1 MAKPSA
7 KIVLGGLAA
16 AALVTSVVTTVV
28 VFWNRKSNEWTSDE
42 YAKAK
47 AEVQQLIDK
56 VKDPKAKRAF
66 QNRLNKLKEYSTKNV
81 DLLKQLKQDVTKALA
96 DQKNNR
102 STEQISKEVGSKIN
116 SISDKTP
123 IKNILKDEY
132 KATDTT
138 NKGSLLSL
146 EDKVD
151 KVLEAQDLISKVED
165 AEVKKQLS
173 DDFANAKTIEE
184 IDAIIE
190 KAKQEI
196 TAKQN
201 QLEQAK
207 KEAQQVIDSLDNV
220 DKKADL
226 NKELR
231 EATTAAEIA
240 KILEKAKQEKNKEV
254 NSDLTS
260 DKAEASK
267 LNDSVKDQSKK
278 DEFAK
283 QIANATSKE
292 ELDQIKA
299 KIEETIKAESGDD
312 VLVNA
317 KKEALKEK
325 VDQKPNL
332 SDDKKT
338 ELKTAIDNASTLED
352 TKAAET
358 TVNKEIESAN
368 KKADL
373 AKEIEKISDPAK
385 KEELKNKLNEI
396 QGSSDDSKLAEVE
409 KEIADQISDARAKA
423 EEAIS
428 KLDGLSESEKETI
441 LNNLDKANSTED
453 FANVTNQANNR
464 FEEEKAAT
472 KELVDKISDPAK
484 KAELEKQLEEA
495 SNVFD
500 LKDVATEAKLAD
512 KKAELLAE
520 VENLSDAT
528 KKQELKDKITNADS
542 DVSLAVL
549 EKEIA
554 LEKAKEA
561 TTNDLDKA
569 KLDAQA
575 EIDKI
580 QDPALKEELTKEKD
594 SALTTEDLNT
604 VISKAKEAQKSE
616 LEELKTATENAINKV
631 TDPYEKEKLLHDLNN
646 ASNKENATDELLVIK
661 EQAEKQANNELAKA
675 KEAAQA
681 EINKVTD
688 EAKKAELNKEL
699 EAATS
704 IDTVNEVKAKAQAEV
719 AKQTSNSKDLAAHEI
734 SKVSDPAK
742 QAELNNELAN
752 ASTPEEVQTVAN
764 KAKEAQNAEIEAA
777 KAAAKAAIDALDPTK
792 SQASIDA
799 LNTELAA
806 ATTLEQ
812 ANAIKAKAELAKQ
825 KESVTYPVAALKL
838 EAQAEISKVTNSE
851 TIKEL
856 NDKLAAATTQD
867 QVQKVIDQAKAEQ
880 VKELAV
886 AKAQANAEIAKVTNP
901 EVKEALNNELS
912 AAISTAEVNA
922 IIQRAKEAQQRELAA
937 LKAEA
942 LAEINKLP
950 QSDLKDQLKDNLEA
964 ATTPEAINA
973 LKQDAI
979 DELTRAKAKA
989 QEVALYEINKIVDPT
1004 TKDALK
1010 KELEAAS
1017 SLSAINDVKQK
1028 AMDANAL
1035 ELAKAK
1041 SKAQAAI
1048 DELDPLKSQ
1057 ELIDQLTKDL
1067 NLSFSISA
1075 ANEVEAK
1082 AKLAKV
1088 QEAATDELAAKK
1100 LEAEA
1105 EINKLGDQTTK
1116 DELNALKDASDTLD
1130 KIQEVINKAKDK
1142 QFEDLSKARE
1152 AASYEVEKLTNPEV
1166 KDALNNELS
1175 AAKSLEALNAIKER
1189 AKEAQATELANAKE
1203 SAKLEIA
1210 KVSDPE
1216 TKKEL
1221 TQQLENANNI
1231 SVVKDIEAK
1240 AKENNPSTETKVTK
1254 NDVTYEIEK
1263 LSDTTAKENL
1273 TSELENA
1280 KTPEEVQKVKEKVE
1294 AQKAKELEAAKAKAR
1309 EEIAKLDTT
1318 NSAAA
1323 ITNLNNELNSANDIN
1338 AVNEVISKAK
1348 VEKAKESAATDLDKA
1363 KLDVNAQADKL
1374 LNNDKKETY
1383 KQEIAAA
1390 TNESELNN
1398 VKDRINADLTT
1409 ELNNLKEA
1417 AKQEVKT
1424 SDINPSIAAKFN
1436 AEIDAA
1442 TTPAQVEKIRNRFK
1456 DYFKTEVQDV
1466 INSLSDS
1473 NKEKAA
1479 LNQELAQANEIYEL
1493 NSIKNRARVSK
1504 ENEVNNAKP
1513 LASYEIEKL
1522 TNPEIKEK
1530 FNTELNNA
1538 TTLAEVESIKQR
1550 AKEAQATELANAKEI
1565 AKFEISKITDPT
1577 TKATL
1582 EDELAAATN
1591 VVQANEVANK
1601 AKTAKAKE
1609 NASTNEDKAKVETN
1623 AQADQILDEAK
1634 KTEFKDKI
1642 NNAITIEEINAI
1654 KNEIANDLTTQL
1666 NEQKDKANALKD
1678 KLSNQEIKDKF
1689 AAEINAATTST
1700 QLEAIKDRI
1709 TKALKAEAQAAVNS
1723 LEKESQKPS
1732 LNQKLASTNSP
1743 EEIVKIKEFAQALLE
1758 AHLLTDKL
1766 QSSNERTKFAQE
1778 LDAINDED
1786 KVKVEEIIQK
1796 IKEAIAKQGNADSIQ
1811 LAKEK
1816 AKAEIA
1822 KILNERDKA
1831 SLNGELVH
1839 ASSLSDVNAIIEKA
1853 KQKQEQELSEQK
1865 TQANIKANDI
1875 KDDALKA
1882 DLKAKVDAATN
1893 IEELNKVKKAIEDQL
1908 AKELAAAKQA
1918 AEVEIAKLSD
1928 ESKKQELRTEL
1939 EAATTTD
1946 DANAVKDKAL
1956 REKEKEQY
1964 SNEVDRKKVDA
1975 RSEIAKLTKQEN
1987 KDPLNTELASA
1998 DTVELVQAV
2007 IDKAIAKQKEELDQ
2021 TKQEV
2026 KSEIAR
2032 ILEDPKKTELSNK
2045 VDLSSVDTV
2054 AKVNAIKTEAQE
2066 YLKTKKAEVTKMV
2079 AKLEG
2084 LTNKSD
2090 FDTELTNADTETK
2103 LKALEQK
2110 VKEAIQ
2116 AEKDKLTNSIN
2127 DGTITKQDV
2136 ISSLIDETHNA
2147 NSIADLKAIETKVA
2161 KEKELQRARNEAMKI
2176 VNKLSDDNPKKSKIT
2191 TAINNTSKFS
2201 NITLEKNKAQALLG
2215 SYKTDAEAAIRR
2227 LTGDDTLVNKYN
2239 GKTAEGKTEA
2249 EYKQAKTDALADLS
2263 RKAQEVKNQIDA
2275 LGLSNTQ
2282 KDHFKNEIN
2291 NAHNDN
2297 NSDISSFTTIKGTA
2311 DDLLTKVNEAKAY
2324 VSNLKAAQ
2332 SYKDKIDAALNNDAV
2347 KAIRDDAMRRLEE
2360 SRTNATNA
2368 VNTLR
2373 GLNQDGET
2381 HDTYT
2386 AKLTDAGDNQD
2397 KLDALRIE
2405 ATAKFVNIRDAVE
2418 SSINS
2423 ISNASKREEITNEW
2437 KALKASWD
2445 TNVEKK
2451 TVTEIYKIRDK
2462 VTKENARQLAEDAIN
2477 KLVDGNEKTNLSKTI
2492 NSSSSNIAKIEEAKQ
2507 SAIKSLDTSLR
2518 EANEAVA
2525 KLAGHSDHDTLNNKI
2540 NPNRENQTELIKI
2553 REEAKTKFNDKVSE
2567 VRAII
2572 NSLTGSTTENASDYN
2587 SKKKELNVQLNA
2599 AGDVTKLEEIKT
2611 KAKQAKRDETNLESA
2626 RAHAL
2631 EDVKRLKDDTIE
2643 KTNITNAINN
2653 ATTPGEIR
2661 DQETEIAKIIN
2672 AQKTTTN
2679 NAISKL
2685 DGHPDKA
2692 SLKSRVTA
2700 AENQENEQGRLE
2712 SIENDANDKF
2722 TASKRL
2728 AQDEIEKL
2736 ASTNP
2741 KRQELMTSLNST
2753 NTNTVTKLNEL
2764 KEEAKKQKQLED
2776 ARNAALPVIE
2786 RLKDSK
2792 KSELKNAINT
2802 ATEVSHIE
2810 AKKTEAEG
2818 ILTTEKEKARKAIEK
2833 LTGDDS
2839 LKGTF
2844 NGQSGNGRTQEQ
2856 YETTVTEVKKEFVK
2870 KQDAAKTT
2878 IDGLSHLSEERKN
2891 HFKNEITNTLANE
2904 NADISSINTIVGN
2917 ATDENRRAEE
2927 LASAKAQAVNI
2938 ANKLIVRNGT
2948 NERGREQINSDIQN
2962 ADSVGRVEELKKE
2975 AQKIL
2980 DNKVTSVTNKLPI
2993 LEGLNEGGNQTK
3005 ANYDNR
3011 LSNLKANNQATLTE
3025 QELDTLLSDI
3035 TIAYDNIFDSV
3046 QTAINNLPNDAEKK
3060 PFITELGTKG
3070 TLKKTNSTVGKLKGI
3085 KQRAETALSQYNQ
3098 EKEFALRELAKLKDG
3113 NSLKTTESKII
3124 NGENSSTRQ
3133 IGEAKDRI
3141 TDALIILRDEAKTY
3155 ISNKF
3160 SNETPNLKTELS
3172 NQLNS
3177 PNLTEQNIEDIKQ
3190 RADEAFNKVTELN
3203 LIKEKLTQSNHIN
3216 AINTAKA
3223 NATTVQDIQNAINEA
3238 NRNLNQEQNAEK
3250 KSIKNQLISANDDGT
3265 GLVDK
3270 FIQSYGAYEYIQK
3283 GNNWAKEINNENT
3296 SLDRLRQIKEEA
3308 ELIINKLKTEALNA
3322 NFEIPDSS
3330 NAKRGNLN
3338 RINDTRASLADLKFA
3353 KDQAVGLR
3361 TTERERLESQKS
3373 NARAE
3378 IAKLEGDG
3386 YNKDKLTKE
3395 LNEATQQ
3402 SQYDAI
3408 QEKARQVIEAKKVQV
3423 QGKITS
3429 NNKMPQDE
3437 KTSFGTRVRNAS
3449 TIEQLIQIENEADN
3463 YVFVED
3469 PLASTKRDAT
3479 NRISTK
3485 AQSTP
3490 AGAPSSSSS
3499 YKLTLEQAEEY
3510 NDRIRKATTPE
3521 QIKTIE
3527 EEFIRTTFFENRRI
3541 VTLKQAVANYITP
3554 QVGNDTNK
3562 FKAWIDY
3569 FKNTLENETSIRELG
3584 KKFVQ
3589 YANTNN
3595 IGGNQSEAH
3604 RQDLLREWHKW
3615 AQEPGI
3621 EWAKGLLLNSNITFD
3636 QKYNLIDQL
3645 LLVHSL
3651 FDLTDWLKVA
3661 NRVDSNIPSTIPTS
3675 SNIRF
3680 YDGHNWTEIQ

>member
-138 NKGSLLSL
+138 NKGALLSL

-165 AEVKKQLS
+165 AEIKKQLS

-184 IDAIIE
+184 IEAIIE
-190 KAKQEI
+190 KAKQEVA
-196 TAKQN
+196 AKQN

-231 EATTAAEIA
+231 EATTAAEVA

-312 VLVNA
+312 ALVNA

-325 VDQKPNL
+325 VDQNPNL

-352 TKAAET
+352 TQAAET
-358 TVNKEIESAN
+358 TVNKEIESEN

-409 KEIADQISDARAKA
+409 KEIADQISDARVKA

-453 FANVTNQANNR
+453 FANVANQANNR
-464 FEEEKAAT
+464 FEEEKAAA

-561 TTNDLDKA
+561 TTNDLDKT

-580 QDPALKEELTKEKD
+580 QDSTLKDELTKEKD

-704 IDTVNEVKAKAQAEV
+704 IDAVNEVKAKAQAEV

-734 SKVSDPAK
+734 SKVSDSAK
-742 QAELNNELAN
+742 QAELKNELAN
-752 ASTPEEVQTVAN
+752 ASTPEEVQAVVN

-777 KAAAKAAIDALDPTK
+777 KTAAKAAIDALDPTK

-799 LNTELAA
+799 LNTELAG

-825 KESVTYPVAALKL
+825 KESVTDPVAALKL
-838 EAQAEISKVTNSE
+838 DAQAEIAKVTNSE

-856 NDKLAAATTQD
+856 NDKLTAATTQD

-912 AAISTAEVNA
+912 AATSTAEVNA

-964 ATTPEAINA
+964 ATTPEAINS

-989 QEVALYEINKIVDPT
+989 QEAALYEINKIVDPT

-1048 DELDPLKSQ
+1048 DELDPLKSR

-1082 AKLAKV
+1082 AKLAKA
-1088 QEAATDELAAKK
+1088 QEAATNELAAKK
-1100 LEAEA
+1100 LEAEV
-1105 EINKLGDQTTK
+1105 EINKLGDQATK
-1116 DELNALKDASDTLD
+1116 DELNALKDAADTLD

-1152 AASYEVEKLTNPEV
+1152 AASYEIEKLTNPEV

-1175 AAKSLEALNAIKER
+1175 AAKSLEDLNAIKER

-1216 TKKEL
+1216 TKEEL

-1231 SVVKDIEAK
+1231 SVVKDIEPK
-1240 AKENNPSTETKVTK
+1240 AKENNPSTKTKVTK

-1318 NSAAA
+1318 NSADA

-1338 AVNEVISKAK
+1338 AVNEVIAKAK

-1363 KLDVNAQADKL
+1363 KLDANAQADKL

-1424 SDINPSIAAKFN
+1424 SNINPSIAAKFN

-1538 TTLAEVESIKQR
+1538 TTLAEVESIKER

-1609 NASTNEDKAKVETN
+1609 NASTNEDKAKVEAN
-1623 AQADQILDEAK
+1623 AQADQILDETK

-1642 NNAITIEEINAI
+1642 NNATTLEEINAI
-1654 KNEIANDLTTQL
+1654 KDEIANDLTTQL

-1689 AAEINAATTST
+1689 TAEINDATTSA
-1700 QLEAIKDRI
+1700 QLQAIKDRI

-1723 LEKESQKPS
+1723 LEKEAQKPS

-1766 QSSNERTKFAQE
+1766 QSSNERVKFARE
-1778 LDAINDED
+1778 LNAINDED
-1786 KVKVEEIIQK
+1786 KAKVEEVIQK

-1822 KILNERDKA
+1822 KILNESDKT
-1831 SLNGELVH
+1831 SLNNELVN

-1875 KDDALKA
+1875 KDEALKA

-1975 RSEIAKLTKQEN
+1975 RAEIVKLTKQEN
-1987 KDPLNTELASA
+1987 KDPLNTELDSA
-1998 DTVELVQAV
+1998 NTVELVQAV
-2007 IDKAIAKQKEELDQ
+2007 IDKAIAKQKEELAQ

-2026 KSEIAR
+2026 KAEIAR
-2032 ILEDPKKTELSNK
+2032 ILKDPKKTELSNK
-2045 VDLSSVDTV
+2045 VDLSLVDTV

-2110 VKEAIQ
+2110 VQDAIQ
-2116 AEKDKLTNSIN
+2116 TEKDKLTNSIN
-2127 DGTITKQDV
+2127 DGTITKQNV
-2136 ISSLIDETHNA
+2136 ISNLIDETHNA
-2147 NSIADLKAIETKVA
+2147 NSIADLKAIEAKVA

-2176 VNKLSDDNPKKSKIT
+2176 VNKLSDDNAKKSELT
-2191 TAINNTSKFS
+2191 TAINDATEVSTITS
-2201 NITLEKNKAQALLG
+2201 EKDKAQALLD
-2215 SYKTDAEAAIRR
+2215 SYKTDAKAAIRR

-2239 GKTAEGKTEA
+2239 GKTAEGKNEA
-2249 EYKQAKTDALADLS
+2249 EYKQATTDALEDLS
-2263 RKAQEVKNQIDA
+2263 RKAQEVKNQIDTLA
-2275 LGLSNTQ
+2275 LSNAQ

-2297 NSDISSFTTIKGTA
+2297 NSDIISFTTIKGTA

-2332 SYKDKIDAALNNDAV
+2332 SYKDRIDAALNNDAV
-2347 KAIRDDAMRRLEE
+2347 KTVRNDAMRHLEE
-2360 SRTNATNA
+2360 SITNATNA

-2397 KLDALRIE
+2397 KLDALGIE

-2423 ISNASKREEITNEW
+2423 ISNPSKREEITNEW

-2445 TNVEKK
+2445 TNADKK

-2477 KLVDGNEKTNLSKTI
+2477 KLVDGNEKTNLSTTI
-2492 NSSSSNIAKIEEAKQ
+2492 NSSSSTIGQIEEAKQ
-2507 SAIKSLDTSLR
+2507 KAIKYLDISLR
-2518 EANEAVA
+2518 DANEAVA
-2525 KLAGHSDHDTLNNKI
+2525 KLVGHSDHDTLNSRI
-2540 NPNRENQTELIKI
+2540 NLNRENQKELIKI
-2553 REEAKTKFNDKVSE
+2553 KNEATSKFTDKVDK
-2567 VRAII
+2567 VRAIV
-2572 NSLTGSTTENASDYN
+2572 NSLTGSTTESASDYN
-2587 SKKKELNVQLNA
+2587 SKKKDLSDQLNV
-2599 AGDVTKLEEIKT
+2599 AGTVTKLEEIKT
-2611 KAKQAKRDETNLESA
+2611 KAEQAKSDETNLESA
-2626 RAHAL
+2626 RQHAL
-2631 EDVKRLKDDTIE
+2631 EEVKRLKDGTQ
-2643 KTNITNAINN
+2643 KTNITSAINN
-2653 ATTPGEIR
+2653 AKNPEEIR
-2661 DQETEIAKIIN
+2661 AQETEITKIIK

-2679 NAISKL
+2679 NAIAKL

-2692 SLKSRVTA
+2692 SLEQNVRNA
-2700 AENQENEQGRLE
+2700 AGQPGEQEALENAFT
-2712 SIENDANDKF
+2712 SADKKFND
-2722 TASKRL
+2722 SKRL

-2741 KRQELMTSLNST
+2741 KRQELMTRLNST
-2753 NTNTVTKLNEL
+2753 DTNTVTKLNQL

-2776 ARNAALPVIE
+2776 ARNAALPVIK
-2786 RLKDSK
+2786 RLKDPK

-2802 ATEVSHIE
+2802 VTEVSDIE

-2844 NGQSGNGRTQEQ
+2844 NGQSADDRTQEQ
-2856 YETTVTEVKKEFVK
+2856 YETTVTEVKKEFLK
-2870 KQDAAKTT
+2870 KQDAAKNT
-2878 IDGLSHLSEERKN
+2878 IDGLSHLSEAQKTSYKN
-2891 HFKNEITNTLANE
+2891 QIDATLNDQNAN
-2904 NADISSINTIVGN
+2904 ISSINTIVGN
-2917 ATDENRRAEE
+2917 AESDNRRAEE
-2927 LASAKAQAVNI
+2927 LAQAKLVAISI
-2938 ANKLIVRNGT
+2938 ANKLKPRNAG
-2948 NERGREQINSDIQN
+2948 GRKEEFIDKINNQSEKSEVEKLKNQAKGIIQP
-2962 ADSVGRVEELKKE
+2962 
-2975 AQKIL
+2975 KI
-2980 DNKVTSVTNKLPI
+2980 DEVTKKLPI
-2993 LEGLNEGGNQTK
+2993 LEGLDEGGNQTK
-3005 ANYDNR
+3005 AYYDAEATKVNDIA
-3011 LSNLKANNQATLTE
+3011 KATTTE
-3025 QELDTLLSDI
+3025 QALDTLI
-3035 TIAYDNIFDSV
+3035 TNITNAYDTIFDSA
-3046 QTAINNLPNDAEKK
+3046 QTAINNLPNEAVKQ
-3060 PFITELGTKG
+3060 PFIIELGTKG
-3070 TLKKTNSTVGKLKGI
+3070 NLTTTNNKV
-3085 KQRAETALSQYNQ
+3085 
-3098 EKEFALRELAKLKDG
+3098 AKLK
-3113 NSLKTTESKII
+3113 N
-3124 NGENSSTRQ
+3124 
-3133 IGEAKDRI
+3133 
-3141 TDALIILRDEAKTY
+3141 
-3155 ISNKF
+3155 
-3160 SNETPNLKTELS
+3160 
-3172 NQLNS
+3172 
-3177 PNLTEQNIEDIKQ
+3177 IKQ
-3190 RADEAFNKVTELN
+3190 RADEAFNKVVEVDS
-3203 LIKEKLTQSNHIN
+3203 LIKEILNSEKQKEFNDALNNIGNMSDLEPLKERIIEFKESAEREKQQKEDIDRIKAETIN
-3216 AINTAKA
+3216 ILNNSLLVPISGGLRKDPNTAYKDGEIA
-3223 NATTVQDIQNAINEA
+3223 LTTI
-3238 NRNLNQEQNAEK
+3238 RNLVE
-3250 KSIKNQLISANDDGT
+3250 SADT
-3265 GLVDK
+3265 LDK
-3270 FIQSYGAYEYIQK
+3270 
-3283 GNNWAKEINNENT
+3283 
-3296 SLDRLRQIKEEA
+3296 
-3308 ELIINKLKTEALNA
+3308 INKLKNEAQKQHDLEEA
-3322 NFEIPDSS
+3322 DLRKPSDSS
-3330 NAKRGNLN
+3330 
-3338 RINDTRASLADLKFA
+3338 
-3353 KDQAVGLR
+3353 
-3361 TTERERLESQKS
+3361 
-3373 NARAE
+3373 AE
-3378 IAKLEGDG
+3378 DI
-3386 YNKDKLTKE
+3386 
-3395 LNEATQQ
+3395 
-3402 SQYDAI
+3402 
-3408 QEKARQVIEAKKVQV
+3408 
-3423 QGKITS
+3423 
-3429 NNKMPQDE
+3429 
-3437 KTSFGTRVRNAS
+3437 
-3449 TIEQLIQIENEADN
+3449 
-3463 YVFVED
+3463 
-3469 PLASTKRDAT
+3469 
-3479 NRISTK
+3479 NRISTDDSELK
-3485 AQSTP
+3485 DRLFIQLNNIANNSNKVNSNGESANSENYRERTFAFYEKIENINNKETYLSTKQELETYLAQFDNTRDIEREKIINRIRSKGQSQPT
-3490 AGAPSSSSS
+3490 GASSSSSSS
-3499 YKLTLEQAEEY
+3499 YALSERTINSYIDRVKYASTLDDAKKVEDEY
-3510 NDRIRKATTPE
+3510 IRSTWFDT
-3521 QIKTIE
+3521 
-3527 EEFIRTTFFENRRI
+3527 RRLI
-3541 VTLKQAVANYITP
+3541 TLKNKVYSTVSGIIGQNNQNELNKWLQYSAQNINKKILISEVGRNYINYR
-3554 QVGNDTNK
+3554 Q
-3562 FKAWIDY
+3562 
-3569 FKNTLENETSIRELG
+3569 
-3584 KKFVQ
+3584 
-3589 YANTNN
+3589 TNN
-3595 IGGNQSEAH
+3595 LGNHSNKSANEF
-3604 RQDLLREWHKW
+3604 RIELLKEWHNW
-3615 AQEPGI
+3615 AQEPAVLWLKNLIANSQTISI
-3621 EWAKGLLLNSNITFD
+3621 EKKYELLDGLLRIT
-3636 QKYNLIDQL
+3636 
-3645 LLVHSL
+3645 SL
-3651 FDLTDWLKVA
+3651 FDFTEALRNAHNSD
-3661 NRVDSNIPSTIPTS
+3661 NNIPNSIPENT
-3675 SNIRF
+3675 NIRF
-3680 YDGHNWTEIQ
+3680 YDGQNYTEI